1 LTVQLNKKNKNFS
14 LQVRVKTK
22 ELLELIQ
29 DDERLRE
36 ERKKAKKNKN
46 KYVGIDSDSSHGR
59 RSYNDYSS
67 SSSSMSTTKST
78 PAGFADLDSK
88 EWRTNNST
96 IQEKINNITSTVK
109 NIIDTSLDDGDNN
122 NNGSEEEN
130 EEEDQVERQK
140 PTANKPVAEFKLS
153 KPVESSNKSKLNE
166 KAANKSPIK
175 LKTNLASKE
184 ASKSEEVDEFG
195 DFVSHRVDSAPS
207 GAATTT
213 NSDFLLSFDNLK

>member
-1 LTVQLNKKNKNFS
+1 M
-14 LQVRVKTK
+14 
-22 ELLELIQ
+22 IQ

-67 SSSSMSTTKST
+67 SSMSTTRST
-78 PAGFADLDSK
+78 PSGFADLDSK

-109 NIIDTSLDDGDNN
+109 NIIDTSLDHDDGDNN
-122 NNGSEEEN
+122 NNNASEEEN
-130 EEEDQVERQK
+130 ENNEEEEQVERHK
-140 PTANKPVAEFKLS
+140 PTANKPVAEFKFN
-153 KPVESSNKSKLNE
+153 KPVESSNKVKLNE
-166 KAANKSPIK
+166 KAASKSPIK

-184 ASKSEEVDEFG
+184 VSKSEEVDEFG
-195 DFVSHRVDSAPS
+195 DFVSHRVDSVSA
-207 GAATTT
+207 GAAAASTT

>member
-1 LTVQLNKKNKNFS
+1 M
-14 LQVRVKTK
+14 
-22 ELLELIQ
+22 IQ

-59 RSYNDYSS
+59 RGYSDYSS
-67 SSSSMSTTKST
+67 SSLSTTRST
-78 PAGFADLDSK
+78 PSGFADLDSK

-109 NIIDTSLDDGDNN
+109 NIIDTSLDHDDDNN
-122 NNGSEEEN
+122 NNNNNASDEEN
-130 EEEDQVERQK
+130 ENNDEDDQVGRHK
-140 PTANKPVAEFKLS
+140 PTTNKSVAEFKLS
-153 KPVESSNKSKLNE
+153 KPVESSNKLKLNE
-166 KAANKSPIK
+166 KVANKSPIK

-195 DFVSHRVDSAPS
+195 DFVSHRVDSVS
-207 GAATTT
+207 TGAATTT